1 MKDKKIRVL
10 LGKLGL
16 DTHDRGIRVVA
27 SAIRD
32 AGMELIYAGVF
43 QSEEAIY
50 QTAIEEDVDVVGLS
64 FLCGGHIGWM
74 ERVLGYFKGK
84 DEKGKAF
91 FVGGIIPKDD
101 IPILKSMGVKAVFGP
116 GTDVDVIVNTI
127 QKAASSRT

>member
-32 AGMELIYAGVF
+32 AGMEIIYSGVF
-43 QSEEAIY
+43 QSEEATY

-64 FLCGGHIGWM
+64 FLCGGHIEWM
-74 ERVLGYFKGK
+74 ERVIGYFKGSCRFIGLNLNLEIRIVSEERGIGLSLK
-84 DEKGKAF
+84 TQPVDC
-91 FVGGIIPKDD
+91 VGR
-101 IPILKSMGVKAVFGP
+101 V
-116 GTDVDVIVNTI
+116 
-127 QKAASSRT
+127 

>member
-74 ERVLGYFKGK
+74 ERVLGCFKGK

-91 FVGGIIPKDD
+91 FVGGIIPKGD
-101 IPILKSMGVKAVFGP
+101 IPVLRSMGVKEVFGP
-116 GTDVDVIVNTI
+116 GTDMDIIINAL
-127 QKAASSRT
+127 QKMGPSRT